1 MDKHLKRTQRG
12 KIINLFSKS
21 LVNDQVIAK
30 MKKKKVLVSKN
41 DIENFN
47 KIRSQR
53 SANFSRTTA
62 ESKNLFYK

>member
-1 MDKHLKRTQRG
+1 MDKQLKRTQRG

>member
-1 MDKHLKRTQRG
+1 
-12 KIINLFSKS
+12 
-21 LVNDQVIAK
+21 

-62 ESKNLFYK
+62 ESKTLFYK

>member
-21 LVNDQVIAK
+21 LVNDQAIAK

-41 DIENFN
+41 DLENFN
-47 KIRSQR
+47 KIRTQR
-53 SANFSRTTA
+53 SVNFSRTTA

>member
-21 LVNDQVIAK
+21 LVNDQAIAK

-41 DIENFN
+41 DLENFN

-53 SANFSRTTA
+53 SVNFSRTTA